1 MRPKTLVIGFCSLVF
16 ACFVVFSSL
25 PETLPSSSIS
35 AWIRQTKHLVS
46 CRHHHDD
53 DDTCHS
59 KKQRSTT
66 LKLIR
71 EAAFSGLF
79 DDLKGQLKFEASG
92 VACAGSCKKEEKYF
106 AVFDSSMSL
115 GYMDAS
121 FSFRGVGNKLIGEK
135 GLEDSQYEGI
145 AYVPENDTFLLLQE
159 SLPIER
165 EGETLYKPH
174 TITAKIRKDQSGYDI
189 IDHCKVDFELT
200 HENKGFEAI
209 AYTRDENGTPL
220 LLGMCEGNHCQGG
233 KVGRDAGNGKIIVSK
248 LTFVSGS
255 CVWEPIEEIQVPKEA
270 NFIDYSDMAINEE
283 INKIAILSQENSA
296 VFIGDFDVHKRE
308 FLSESGIVFH
318 LPRDN
323 HCNMIYCNAEGIQ
336 WLDDYRLLIVSDK
349 AKSKQPYWCDQKD
362 QSVHIFSFPPFWDP
376 AKPLSRLKG
385 SMSEEVILDL
395 ESEF

>member
-1 MRPKTLVIGFCSLVF
+1 MRLKVLVIGLFSLVS
-16 ACFVVFSSL
+16 ACFVVLSSA
-25 PETLPSSSIS
+25 PEALPSSSVP
-35 AWIRQTKHLVS
+35 AWFRKTKDLVS
-46 CRHHHDD
+46 CHHHHEDD
-53 DDTCHS
+53 ESCHT

-79 DDLKGQLKFEASG
+79 EDLKGQLKFEASG
-92 VACAGSCKKEEKYF
+92 VACAGSCKKEEKYY

-121 FSFRGVGNKLIGEK
+121 FSFRGVGNRLIGEK
-135 GLEDSQYEGI
+135 QEESQFEGI

-165 EGETLYKPH
+165 EGETIYKPH
-174 TITAKIRKDQSGYDI
+174 TITAKIRKDLSGYDI
-189 IDHCKVDFELT
+189 IDRCKVDFELT

-255 CVWEPIEEIQVPKEA
+255 CIWEPVEEIQVPREA
-270 NFIDYSDMAINEE
+270 NFIDYSDMAINED

-296 VFIGDFDVHKRE
+296 VFVRTWCFLV
-308 FLSESGIVFH
+308 FLSS
-318 LPRDN
+318 
-323 HCNMIYCNAEGIQ
+323 
-336 WLDDYRLLIVSDK
+336 
-349 AKSKQPYWCDQKD
+349 
-362 QSVHIFSFPPFWDP
+362 
-376 AKPLSRLKG
+376 
-385 SMSEEVILDL
+385 L
-395 ESEF
+395 EF